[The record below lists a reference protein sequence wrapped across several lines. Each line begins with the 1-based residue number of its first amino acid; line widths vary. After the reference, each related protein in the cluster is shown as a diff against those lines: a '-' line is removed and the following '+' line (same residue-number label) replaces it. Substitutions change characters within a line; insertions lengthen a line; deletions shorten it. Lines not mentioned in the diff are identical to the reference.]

1 MGGSSVKNSKKTN
14 ILFCAASLLVTILA
28 QVIFT
33 YFQIKSMLGD
43 LGYSPADNS
52 LKVLYTSLNSTL
64 LGISIGAI
72 LIAVFVIYS
81 KKLSKDYFMQNAK
94 KSNETSPIK
103 NKDGILELYRNIAD
117 NSEEIGASM
126 YELSNFTDSQ
136 AANIEQFSAALEEIS
151 SGVQQT
157 SENTQNASDFVMT
170 VQGTVSILVES
181 IEEVASAA
189 RALTDESESAKAAV
203 KDGEKIVTD
212 AINEM
217 NNVSMRIKDLAGAI
231 TVLGESTE
239 KIGKIIDVINS
250 ITDQTNMLGLNAS
263 IEAARA
269 GEYGRGF
276 AVVARSIKELSD
288 KSKEATDS
296 ISEIIRN
303 IQECIKEAVDKSNIG
318 LVELEE
324 GMSLV
329 KASGESIGKILYVVD
344 KTYEYSTVVTESTKL
359 QEESS
364 KEIIDSVNE
373 LSDIIQD
380 VSATTMEESASIE
393 QVVAG
398 VEIIKESIDELVA
411 GTQELTSFSNSV
423 AGDSRKL
430 IEVYEK

>member
-1 MGGSSVKNSKKTN
+1 MGGNSVRNSKKTN

-43 LGYSPADNS
+43 LGYSLANNS
-52 LKVLYTSLNSTL
+52 SKVLFTSLNSAL
-64 LGISIGAI
+64 LGIFIEAI
-72 LIAVFVIYS
+72 LIAIFVIYS

-217 NNVSMRIKDLAGAI
+217 NNVSMRIKDLAGSIA
-231 TVLGESTE
+231 VLGESTE

-364 KEIIDSVNE
+364 KEIIDSVSE

-380 VSATTMEESASIE
+380 VSATTIEEAASIE

-411 GTQELTSFSNSV
+411 GTQELTSFSNAV

-430 IEVYEK
+430 IEAYEK

>member
-1 MGGSSVKNSKKTN
+1 MGGSSVRNSKKTI

-43 LGYSPADNS
+43 LGYSLANNS
-52 LKVLYTSLNSTL
+52 SKVLFTSLNSAL
-64 LGISIGAI
+64 LGIFIEAI
-72 LIAVFVIYS
+72 LIAIFVIYS

-217 NNVSMRIKDLAGAI
+217 NNVSMRIKDLAGSIA
-231 TVLGESTE
+231 VLGESTE

-364 KEIIDSVNE
+364 KEIIDSVSE
-373 LSDIIQD
+373 LSGIIQD
-380 VSATTMEESASIE
+380 VSATTIEEAASIE

-411 GTQELTSFSNSV
+411 GTQELTSFSNAV

-430 IEVYEK
+430 IEAYEK

>member
-1 MGGSSVKNSKKTN
+1 MGGNSVRNSKKTN

-43 LGYSPADNS
+43 LGYSIANNS
-52 LKVLYTSLNSTL
+52 SKVLFTSLNSAL
-64 LGISIGAI
+64 LGIFIEAI
-72 LIAVFVIYS
+72 LIAIFVIYS

-189 RALTDESESAKAAV
+189 RALTDESESAKSAV

-217 NNVSMRIKDLAGAI
+217 NNVSMRIKDLAGSIA
-231 TVLGESTE
+231 VLGESTE

-364 KEIIDSVNE
+364 KEIIDSVSE

-380 VSATTMEESASIE
+380 VSATTIEEAASIE

-398 VEIIKESIDELVA
+398 VEVIKESIDELVA
-411 GTQELTSFSNSV
+411 GTQELTSFSNAV

-430 IEVYEK
+430 IEAYEK

>member
-1 MGGSSVKNSKKTN
+1 MGGSSVRNSKKTN

-43 LGYSPADNS
+43 LGYSLADNS
-52 LKVLYTSLNSTL
+52 LKVLFTSLNSAL
-64 LGISIGAI
+64 LGIFIEAI
-72 LIAVFVIYS
+72 LIAIFVIYS
-81 KKLSKDYFMQNAK
+81 KKLSKDYFMQYAR

-170 VQGTVSILVES
+170 VQDTVSVLVES

-217 NNVSMRIKDLAGAI
+217 NNVSMRIKDLASSIA
-231 TVLGESTE
+231 VLGESTE

-296 ISEIIRN
+296 ISGIIRN

-364 KEIIDSVNE
+364 KEIIDSVSE
-373 LSDIIQD
+373 LSGIIQD
-380 VSATTMEESASIE
+380 VSATTIEEAASIE

-411 GTQELTSFSNSV
+411 GTQELTSFSNAV

-430 IEVYEK
+430 IEAYEK